1 MTFNIFFAIK
11 VDMICEHD
19 SYDLFEYV
27 SSTSE
32 MEDVKAEIAS
42 LVEVLISYKKGI
54 LSNPIVKEWIK
65 TQ

>member
-1 MTFNIFFAIK
+1 
-11 VDMICEHD
+11 MISEHD
-19 SYDLFEYV
+19 LYDLFEYV
-27 SSTSE
+27 SSASE

-42 LVEVLISYKKGI
+42 LAEVLISYKKGI